1 MIHYLPSSSPF
12 SGASSCPSGS
22 GECIPGDNC
31 SCRTKYSS
39 FHWMTTTFGCSLPS
53 CFRSSICGESFR
65 NWSYR
70 CSSAGPS
77 FRLESK
83 HSYVFFYHIRPEIPV
98 FSLHSPAIQLD
109 DSTVGAGAC
118 FFFSEFPNHSSFFIA
133 ASLLIL
139 SGRLTLTSIRKDKY
153 SREPGTKLIKNLLFL
168 PLYLFSAGFQ
178 TKFNCGK
185 KDLTCNAEVKS
196 LILSKLP
203 WHSKMSKIHI
213 NFKIA
218 HSLTFLWNFNG
229 FRYNY

>member
-118 FFFSEFPNHSSFFIA
+118 FFFRSFQITRLFSSRRLYWFYPDDWH
-133 ASLLIL
+133 SLLFEKINIHENRAQNWL
-139 SGRLTLTSIRKDKY
+139 KIYFFFRST
-153 SREPGTKLIKNLLFL
+153 
-168 PLYLFSAGFQ
+168 FSAQ
-178 TKFNCGK
+178 
-185 KDLTCNAEVKS
+185 V
-196 LILSKLP
+196 SKR
-203 WHSKMSKIHI
+203 
-213 NFKIA
+213 
-218 HSLTFLWNFNG
+218 SLTAERKTWRATLKWSHSF
-229 FRYNY
+229 